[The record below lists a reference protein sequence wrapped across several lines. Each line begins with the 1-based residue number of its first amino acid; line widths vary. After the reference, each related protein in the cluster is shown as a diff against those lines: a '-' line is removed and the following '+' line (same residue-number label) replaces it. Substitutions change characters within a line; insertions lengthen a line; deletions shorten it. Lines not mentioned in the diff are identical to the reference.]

1 MKKIILIGIAIAL
14 LLPACET
21 LKHIQGYDMFLGI
34 DLRPY
39 TEKGFL
45 ITPHAYNGDYISI
58 FMMNYIIMPDGN
70 YTQKVLNKGK
80 ATQRIAE
87 VWVFDE
93 IDAAEAVD
101 SIYKISIELGA
112 NAISGFKVEPYEVPY
127 IDIMNPTIAQGIQIT
142 GMAIKRE
149 E

>member
-1 MKKIILIGIAIAL
+1 MKKILLIAVSSIL
-14 LLPACET
+14 LLTACIT
-21 LKHIQGYDMFLGI
+21 LQHIPEYDMFLGI

-45 ITPHAYNGDYISI
+45 ITPHAYNGDYVSV
-58 FMMNYIIMPDGN
+58 FMMSYIIMPEGN
-70 YTQKVLNKGK
+70 YSEVVKNEGK
-80 ATQRIAE
+80 ATERTTE

-93 IDAAEAVD
+93 IDVEEAVD

-149 E
+149 D